1 MGRARTAMTDILEIL
16 RLRHEC
22 GLSQRDVARASGCSL
37 GTVNKVLRGA
47 ASAGLGW
54 PLTGELGQEELQE
67 RVFGKKPEPAA
78 DPRREA
84 VDFGLVHAQLQQRK
98 RLTLRRLWEAYVAA
112 QVEGHYSY
120 SQYCHLYREWRRK
133 RNLSMAQEH
142 KAEGNPSVDHAG
154 RTEPVEAPGT
164 AFEA

>member
-54 PLTGELGQEELQE
+54 PLTGELGQDELQE

-84 VDFGLVHAQLQQRK
+84 VDFDLVHTQLQQRN
-98 RLTLRRLWEAYVAA
+98 RLTLRRLWEEYAAA
-112 QVEGHYSY
+112 QAEGHYSY

-133 RNLSMAQEH
+133 RKVSMAQEH
-142 KAEGNPSVDHAG
+142 EAGENLFVDHTG
-154 RTEPVEAPGT
+154 QREPVEAPGG

>member
-1 MGRARTAMTDILEIL
+1 MARARTAMTDILEIL

-22 GLSQRDVARASGCSL
+22 GFSQRDVARASGCSL

-67 RVFGKKPEPAA
+67 RVFGKKPEPAP

-84 VDFGLVHAQLQQRK
+84 VDFGLVHTQLRQRK
-98 RLTLRRLWEAYVAA
+98 RLTLRQLWEAYAAA
-112 QVEGHYSY
+112 QADGHYSY
-120 SQYCHLYREWRRK
+120 SQYCHLYREWRHK
-133 RNLSMAQEH
+133 RNVSMAQEQ
-142 KAEGNPSVDHAG
+142 KAGENPSVDHAG
-154 RTEPVEAPGT
+154 QTEPVEAPGGT
-164 AFEA
+164 FEA